1 MKFFLIFLTILSIN
15 ANAALVQSVD
25 KTNKCT
31 LYRTTSEQA
40 PIKEDETVILEKEAY
55 GITLVN
61 LEIDFANKSALV
73 QPEVSIVLGLNRKLT
88 ENKSKIKADN
98 PNFTFLINQLNRRV
112 LLLEKICISK
122 NNEIVYGNPF
132 ETAEK

>member
-1 MKFFLIFLTILSIN
+1 MLVTIFLSLN
-15 ANAALVQSVD
+15 ANASLVQSKD
-25 KTNKCT
+25 RENKCT

-61 LEIDFANKSALV
+61 LEIDFAHKTALV
-73 QPEVSIVLGLNRKLT
+73 QPEVSVVLGLNRKLT
-88 ENKSKIKADN
+88 ESKSKIKADN

-112 LLLEKICISK
+112 LLFEKICISK
-122 NNEIVYGNPF
+122 NNEIVYGNAF

>member
-1 MKFFLIFLTILSIN
+1 MKYLLIVAAFLSLNTHAS
-15 ANAALVQSVD
+15 LVQSND
-25 KTNKCT
+25 RENKCT

-40 PIKEDETVILEKEAY
+40 PIKDDETVILEKEAY

-61 LEIDFANKSALV
+61 LEIDFASKSALV

-88 ENKSKIKADN
+88 DNKSKIKANN

-122 NNEIVYGNPF
+122 NNEIIYGNAF